1 RRAPLRP
8 PRPCRAQLRAPLPA
22 GRVRGRHRSQPCR
35 RPALHQPEA
44 RAAGGAEAPSHRDRP
59 KRRFDADRG
68 QEGRLSPRPFANQL
82 KRAALQGAA
91 HFASARPDCGHLPA
105 VHRPGGPKR
114 LTPARG
120 GPHRCRLQP
129 SAPRRSG
136 PPPLG
141 TYACASYRT
150 FVGVVISSI
159 GTLHLVSPSAYVLDV
174 GNAATGRSVPARGTY
189 VVALTHGGKHPDQA
203 KLTFAGQVL
212 GGHWGYVDR
221 KPDGSIYAIVFPDD
235 EQEKPFDQ
243 GATFCYYQ
251 R

>member
-1 RRAPLRP
+1 MPIATIRTA
-8 PRPCRAQLRAPLPA
+8 
-22 GRVRGRHRSQPCR
+22 
-35 RPALHQPEA
+35 
-44 RAAGGAEAPSHRDRP
+44 
-59 KRRFDADRG
+59 
-68 QEGRLSPRPFANQL
+68 
-82 KRAALQGAA
+82 
-91 HFASARPDCGHLPA
+91 
-105 VHRPGGPKR
+105 PKR
-114 LTPARG
+114 LARLAVVAAAGLVALAASTPADAAG
-120 GPHRCRLQP
+120 
-129 SAPRRSG
+129 G